1 MHYRAEL
8 FSYYKCSRW
17 TYFKWVSRGQNWS
30 NYPGI
35 NDLTAAVGN
44 ARLCVGCGELIGEK
58 TYLFL
63 IVEHCGG
70 LTSCPRHLTLLSFL
84 ILMKYFI
91 HLKKRQK
98 TKVMLYFVKLENNG
112 SYKKYC
118 LTTFVS
124 IHQQQV
130 WYVCEGKNTE
140 NISGTIV
147 QILH

>member
-1 MHYRAEL
+1 
-8 FSYYKCSRW
+8 
-17 TYFKWVSRGQNWS
+17 
-30 NYPGI
+30 
-35 NDLTAAVGN
+35 
-44 ARLCVGCGELIGEK
+44 
-58 TYLFL
+58 
-63 IVEHCGG
+63 
-70 LTSCPRHLTLLSFL
+70 
-84 ILMKYFI
+84 
-91 HLKKRQK
+91 
-98 TKVMLYFVKLENNG
+98 MLYFVKLENNG

>member
-70 LTSCPRHLTLLSFL
+70 LTSCPRHLTLLSFPWN
-84 ILMKYFI
+84 ILFI
-91 HLKKRQK
+91 KKTRQK